1 MNEFAHKQQNL
12 QALVERHKLDGIV
25 LKRVS
30 SFAWA
35 TCGAASYVNTAAG
48 EGEAA
53 LLVTRKG
60 RWLFTNN
67 IEAPRLKQ
75 EEQLERQGWEFQVNP
90 WYEPAQKLD
99 KKARGLK
106 LGADCAF
113 PGALDLSDEIALLR
127 ASLTPEEADRFRML
141 GRLCARAM
149 QKTVNALRPRQTEH
163 EIASRLA
170 REAERLGVQAIVN
183 LIATDERIFNFR
195 HPLPTQK
202 KLENY
207 ALLVLCGRRAGLVCS
222 ISRLVHFGPL
232 PEALRRKAEAVAQV
246 DAALIAGTCPGR
258 PIGEILQDGIEMYA
272 RTGFAEEWK
281 LHHQGGLAG
290 YEPRELVARPG
301 VSARAAALQAY
312 AWNPSITG
320 TKSEDTV
327 LMSEKGI
334 QNLTE
339 MEGWPA
345 ISTEINGQTIMRPGI
360 LEIL

>member
-1 MNEFAHKQQNL
+1 MNEFTHKQQTL
-12 QALVERHKLDGIV
+12 QALLERYNLDGIV

-35 TCGAASYVNTAAG
+35 TCGAASYVNTAVSD
-48 EGEAA
+48 GEAT

-60 RWLFTNN
+60 RWLITNN
-67 IEAPRLKQ
+67 IEATRLQQ
-75 EEQLERQGWEFQVNP
+75 EEQLERQGWEFQVEP
-90 WYEPAQKLD
+90 WHAPGQTLGKLT
-99 KKARGLK
+99 RGLK
-106 LGADCAF
+106 LGADGAF

-149 QKTVNALRPRQTEH
+149 HKTVSGLRPRQTEH
-163 EIASRLA
+163 EIAARMA

-183 LIATDERIFNFR
+183 LVATDERIFRFR

-202 KLENY
+202 KMEKY

-222 ISRLVHFGPL
+222 ISRLVHFGTL
-232 PEALRRKAEAVAQV
+232 PEELRRKARAVAQI

-258 PIGEILQDGIEMYA
+258 TLGEILQNGIEMYA
-272 RTGFAEEWK
+272 RTGFADEWT

-290 YEPRELVARPG
+290 YEPREVVARPG
-301 VSARAAALQAY
+301 VEARAAVRQAF

-320 TKSEDTV
+320 TKSEDTILV
-327 LMSEKGI
+327 VEMGY

-339 MEGWPA
+339 MEGWP
-345 ISTEINGQTIMRPGI
+345 IIPTEINGQIITRPDI